1 MILEGI
7 IIKGVGGLYKV
18 AATGNIYDCK
28 ARGKFRK
35 LHIIPMVGDRV
46 RIRVLDDGTG
56 IIDEIMPRRNALTR
70 PPVANVDQMI
80 AVIAVAQP
88 EPNLLQLDKLILAA
102 EKQQLDIVI
111 CINKIDL
118 DDGMVQCKAIS
129 KAYEM
134 AGYNVVYTS
143 VAEPLCGIED
153 VKRFLRGRITVIAG
167 QSGVGKS
174 SIINAICG
182 QNRMAVG
189 EISAK
194 AGLGKHTTRH
204 VELLAVDGGMI
215 ADTPGFSAFE
225 LRLTKYEV
233 AAFYREFSLYAAECY
248 FSDCLHLKEPNC
260 AVRQAVEQGLIDR
273 GRYERYVY
281 IQDELEQEKGFVR
294 W

>member
-18 AATGNIYDCK
+18 AATDNIYDCK

-35 LHIIPMVGDRV
+35 LHTIPMVGDKV

-56 IIDEIMPRRNALTR
+56 VIDEIMPRRNALTR

-80 AVIAVAQP
+80 AVVAVTQP

-102 EKQQLDIVI
+102 EKQQLDIII

-118 DDGMVQCKAIS
+118 DDGMVRCKAIN
-129 KAYEM
+129 KVYKM
-134 AGYNVVYTS
+134 VGYNVVYTS
-143 VAEPLCGIED
+143 VTEPVRGIED

>member
-18 AATGNIYDCK
+18 AVADNIYDCK

-35 LHIIPMVGDRV
+35 LNIIPMVGDKV
-46 RIRVLDDGTG
+46 RIKVLDDGTG
-56 IIDEIMPRRNALTR
+56 VIDEIMPRRNELAR

-80 AVIAVAQP
+80 AVVAVTQP

-102 EKQQLDIVI
+102 EKQQLDIII

-118 DDGMVQCKAIS
+118 DDGMVRCKAIN
-129 KAYEM
+129 KVYKM
-134 AGYNVVYTS
+134 VGYNVVYTS
-143 VAEPLCGIED
+143 VTEPVRGIED
-153 VKRFLRGRITVIAG
+153 VKRFLRGKISVIAG

-225 LRLTKYEV
+225 LRLTKEEA
-233 AAFYREFSLYAAECY
+233 AAFYREFSSYAAECH
-248 FSDCLHLKEPNC
+248 FRNCLHLKEPDC

-281 IQDELEQEKGFVR
+281 IQNELEREKGFVR